1 MQSRLRLLAPVV
13 SAVFGVLFLLFA
25 LFSLL
30 APISISRNELPV
42 RRNSS
47 WGIGL
52 DVQQSADRGIFFRVP
67 AAGGSL
73 GHDMWTSRLSKFYYG
88 CSNASAKFSRVGV
101 STQRNGY
108 LLISTNGGLSQQR
121 TGITDAVV
129 AVRILNATLVVPK
142 LDQKSFWKDSSNF
155 GEILDVDWFISFLY
169 KDVKIIK
176 QLPKEGRKIMV
187 LDFLYWFLY
196 WLNL

>member
-1 MQSRLRLLAPVV
+1 M
-13 SAVFGVLFLLFA
+13 FGVLFLLFA

-52 DVQQSADRGIFFRVP
+52 DVQQSADRGVVFRVP

-108 LLISTNGGLSQQR
+108 LLISTSGGLSQQR
-121 TGITDAVV
+121 TGI
-129 AVRILNATLVVPK
+129 
-142 LDQKSFWKDSSNF
+142 QM
-155 GEILDVDWFISFLY
+155 
-169 KDVKIIK
+169 
-176 QLPKEGRKIMV
+176 QLLQPV
-187 LDFLYWFLY
+187 F
-196 WLNL
+196 